1 MTHHDM
7 RILLLFLLGLLAL
20 PASSQEVMVD
30 TEIVT
35 IALDEPVAGLYFH
48 NGKDVA
54 LLQANSTGLG
64 EPLKYKGTQRFL
76 LRTSA
81 AEFSMK
87 PPLPA
92 PHAWVD
98 LPLNSGRVLLACLK
112 SGDAPVK
119 MVAYDIG
126 NARIREGEYRFFNF
140 SHSVIS
146 VIFGEHKFAVKSGED
161 SLVSDPSW
169 KKEVGEIDLAMAIM
183 KEGKAKPVY
192 SSQWGNRPGR
202 RNYIFM
208 FDGPQEYKPIRICRF
223 FDVPPKEPE
232 KAKP

>member
-1 MTHHDM
+1 MKA
-7 RILLLFLLGLLAL
+7 ILSLLLGLMSH
-20 PASSQEVMVD
+20 PAFSQEAQVN

-35 IALDEPVAGLYFH
+35 IALDESVAGLYFH
-48 NGKDVA
+48 NGKDVSTF
-54 LLQANSTGLG
+54 QANSTGLG
-64 EPLKYKGTQRFL
+64 EPMKYKGSPRFM
-76 LRTSA
+76 LRTSE

-87 PPLPA
+87 TPLPP

-98 LPLNSGRVLLACLK
+98 LPLNSDRVLLACIK
-112 SGDAPVK
+112 TGEAPLK

-126 NARIREGEYRFFNF
+126 KARVTAGDYRFFNF

-146 VIFGEHKFAVKSGED
+146 VIFGERKFAVKPGED
-161 SLVSDPSW
+161 SLVSDSIW

-202 RNYIFM
+202 RNYVFM
-208 FDGPQEYKPIRICRF
+208 FDGPQEYKPIKLCRF
-223 FDVPPKEPE
+223 FDVPPAEPE
-232 KAKP
+232 KTSP

>member
-1 MTHHDM
+1 M
-7 RILLLFLLGLLAL
+7 RKLLSLFIGLLAL
-20 PASSQEVMVD
+20 PAFSQEPLIS

-35 IALDEPVAGLYFH
+35 IALDDSVAGLYFH
-48 NGKDVA
+48 NGKDISVF
-54 LLQANSTGLG
+54 QANPTGLG
-64 EPLKYKGTQRFL
+64 EPLRYKGTRRFV

-81 AEFSMK
+81 EEFSME

-98 LPLNSGRVLLACLK
+98 LPLNSDRVLLACLK
-112 SGDAPVK
+112 TADQPVR

-126 NARIREGEYRFFNF
+126 KARIDAGEYRFFNF
-140 SHSVIS
+140 SKSVVS
-146 VIFGEHKFAVKSGED
+146 VIFGAKKFAVRPGED
-161 SLVSDPSW
+161 TLVSDASW
-169 KKEVGEIDLAMAIM
+169 KRDVGEIDLTIAIM
-183 KEGKAKPVY
+183 RDGKAKPVY

-223 FDVPPKEPE
+223 FDVPPSVAEENAP
-232 KAKP
+232 